1 MNNVILGIKDKYPLI
16 DFAKYGTKARLRMH
30 PDLLIGSHPICKQL
44 FKEGDVLDA
53 NAVYNLIL
61 ANNDALGVTTFNR
74 RLEDVEN
81 SLVDTQE
88 AVRDNREAIINKAQ
102 ELEEADVN
110 LQNNINSISSSLNN
124 TYTKQQVDAALEAL
138 RAQINNDAY
147 KHVFMTQS
155 QYAELQEYDDNTIY
169 FLWDDED
176 APSPSTSF
184 PYSFPIVFGSTGFP
198 HAFPVVLG

>member
-74 RLEDVEN
+74 RLEDVEGG
-81 SLVDTQE
+81 LVDTQE

-198 HAFPVVLG
+198 HVFPVVLG

>member
-184 PYSFPIVFGSTGFP
+184 PYSFPISFGSTGFP
-198 HAFPVVLG
+198 HIFPVVLN

>member
-1 MNNVILGIKDKYPLI
+1 MSD
-16 DFAKYGTKARLRMH
+16 
-30 PDLLIGSHPICKQL
+30 
-44 FKEGDVLDA
+44 
-53 NAVYNLIL
+53 
-61 ANNDALGVTTFNR
+61 
-74 RLEDVEN
+74 
-81 SLVDTQE
+81 
-88 AVRDNREAIINKAQ
+88 
-102 ELEEADVN
+102 
-110 LQNNINSISSSLNN
+110 
-124 TYTKQQVDAALEAL
+124 YTKQQVDHALEEL

-198 HAFPVVLG
+198 HVFPVVLG